1 MDTAVPTRQHN
12 LQRLLKPRHIV
23 FVGGNN
29 LQDAIR
35 STEAI
40 GFAGDIWVVNPKYE
54 TIAGRHCYRSIA
66 ELPAVPDA
74 AFVAVNSELTVGVIK
89 DLAAAGAGGAICYAA
104 GFAETGPDGERLQ
117 QDLVAAAGNMALVG
131 PNCYGILNY
140 LDGAAMWPDRHGGKR
155 VDKGVAIIS
164 QSGNVA
170 LNLTMTERSCPI
182 GYVISVGNQAVLGVG
197 DYIEALLEDKR
208 ISAIGIYLEGL
219 NDVAAFAR
227 AAARALQ
234 KGVPIIVLKAGT
246 STLGI
251 QLTMSHT
258 SSLAG
263 SDEMYQALFHRLG
276 VIRVDSLTHLLET
289 LKLCAITGPA
299 LGNDLAILT
308 CSGGDSAISAD
319 LSESAGVNLPALTAE
334 QTADLRAQ
342 LPGFATISN
351 PLDYNTSIWGKP
363 DELERCFSTVMN
375 GARFDAVLLVLDFP
389 RVDTG
394 DTRPWQ
400 DAIDAI
406 IRASKASGKL
416 AAVASTIPELLPEH
430 ARETLAANGVV
441 PLQGIW
447 RALKALGDTA
457 WYTQRRTEVLA
468 AGGVEKLFLNPPGA
482 AVQGD
487 RLLDEWDSKRAL
499 AAYGLPIP
507 AANLVKADEAAQ
519 AASALGFPVVLK
531 IVSDKV
537 PHKTEAG
544 AVKLNLKNT
553 TEVSDAASAIA
564 RNVSGIAGA
573 GDRFLVERMMG
584 GAVAELIIGLKRD
597 PQFGL
602 ALVLGSG
609 GILVEL
615 IKDSTVLLL
624 PTSREDVA
632 KALASLRGYRL
643 LQGFRGRPV
652 GDVEAVISAVM
663 AVADYAQAHQHSLL
677 EVDINPLLVLPAG
690 QGVVAA
696 DALIRTGEH

>member
-1 MDTAVPTRQHN
+1 MDTAVPTCKQN

-40 GFAGDIWVVNPKYE
+40 GFTGDIWVVNPKYG
-54 TIAGRHCYRSIA
+54 TIAGRRCYRSIA
-66 ELPAVPDA
+66 ELPEVPDA
-74 AFVAVNSELTVGVIK
+74 AFVAVNSELTIAVVRELSAI
-89 DLAAAGAGGAICYAA
+89 GAGGVICYAA
-104 GFAETGPDGERLQ
+104 GFAETGPAGERLQ
-117 QDLVAAAGNMALVG
+117 QDLVTAAGNMALVG
-131 PNCYGILNY
+131 PNCYGVLNY

-170 LNLTMTERSCPI
+170 LNLTMAERSCPI

-197 DYIEALLEDKR
+197 DYIEALIEDPR
-208 ISAIGIYLEGL
+208 VSAIGMYLEGL
-219 NDVAAFAR
+219 TDVAGFSR
-227 AAARALQ
+227 VAARALE

-246 STLGI
+246 SELGT

-263 SDEMYQALFHRLG
+263 SDEMYQALFDRLG
-276 VIRVDSLTHLLET
+276 IIRVDSLTHLMET

-299 LGNDLAILT
+299 PGRNLAILT

-319 LSESAGVNLPALTAE
+319 LSEAAGLNLPSLEAGQA
-334 QTADLRAQ
+334 AALRAQ
-342 LPGFATISN
+342 LSDFASISN
-351 PLDYNTSIWGKP
+351 PMDYNTAIWGKP
-363 DELERCFSTVMN
+363 EELERCFNTVMS
-375 GARFDAVLLVLDFP
+375 GEHFDAILLVLDFP
-389 RVDTG
+389 RANTG
-394 DTRPWQ
+394 DTGPWQ
-400 DAIDAI
+400 DAVDAI
-406 IRASKASGKL
+406 IRASKTSGKL
-416 AAVASTIPELLPEH
+416 AMVASTIPELLPEH
-430 ARETLAANGVV
+430 VREQLAANGVA

-447 RALKALGDTA
+447 RALKALGDTGR
-457 WYTQRRTEVLA
+457 YVQRRREVLV
-468 AGGVEKLFLNPPGA
+468 AGIESLFLNPPGTS
-482 AVQGD
+482 VQGD

-507 AANLVKADEAAQ
+507 AARLVKADEAAE

-553 TEVSDAASAIA
+553 AEVSEAAAAIA
-564 RNVSGIAGA
+564 RNVAGIAGA
-573 GDRFLVERMMG
+573 GERFLVERMMG

-615 IKDSTVLLL
+615 VKDSAVLLL
-624 PTSREDVA
+624 PTSREEVG

-643 LQGFRGRPV
+643 LQGFRGRPM
-652 GDVEAVISAVM
+652 GDVTAAIDAVL
-663 AVADYAQAHQHSLL
+663 AVAEYAQAHQDSLL

-696 DALIRTGEH
+696 DALIRTGER

>member
-182 GYVISVGNQAVLGVG
+182 GYVISVGNQSVLGVG
-197 DYIEALLEDKR
+197 DYIEALLEDER
-208 ISAIGIYLEGL
+208 VSAIGIYLEGL

-234 KGVPIIVLKAGT
+234 KRVPIIVLKAGT

-375 GARFDAVLLVLDFP
+375 CARFDAVLLVLDFP

-400 DAIDAI
+400 DAIGAI

-457 WYTQRRTEVLA
+457 WYTQRRTQVLA
-468 AGGVEKLFLNPPGA
+468 AGGVEKLFLNSPGD

-487 RLLDEWDSKRAL
+487 RLLNEWDSKHAL

-507 AANLVKADEAAQ
+507 AANLVKADEAAH

-544 AVKLNLKNT
+544 AVKLNLKNAA
-553 TEVSDAASAIA
+553 EVSDAAATIA
-564 RNVSGIAGA
+564 RNVAGIPGA

-624 PTSREDVA
+624 PTSREDVH

-643 LQGFRGRPV
+643 LQGFRGRPL

-677 EVDINPLLVLPAG
+677 EVDINPLLVMPAG

-696 DALIRTGEH
+696 DALIRTGDN

>member
-1 MDTAVPTRQHN
+1 METAVPTRKKN

-54 TIAGRHCYRSIA
+54 TIAGRRCYRSAA
-66 ELPAVPDA
+66 ELPEVPDA
-74 AFVAVNSELTVGVIK
+74 AFVAVNNELTVGVIRE
-89 DLAAAGAGGAICYAA
+89 LAAIGAGGAICYAA

-117 QDLVAAAGNMALVG
+117 QALVAAAGDMALVG
-131 PNCYGILNY
+131 PNCYGVLNY
-140 LDGAAMWPDRHGGKR
+140 LDGAAMWPDRHGGKP

-170 LNLTMTERSCPI
+170 LNLTMAERSCPI

-197 DYIEALLEDKR
+197 DYIDALLEDDR
-208 ISAIGIYLEGL
+208 VPAIGMYLEGL
-219 NDVAAFAR
+219 TDVAAFSR
-227 AAARALQ
+227 AAARALE

-246 STLGI
+246 SELGT

-263 SDEMYQALFHRLG
+263 SDEMYQALFARLG
-276 VIRVDSLTHLLET
+276 VIRVDSLTHLMET

-299 LGNDLAILT
+299 PGRNLAILT

-319 LSESAGVNLPALTAE
+319 LAEAAGLDLPHLEAGQAAAL
-334 QTADLRAQ
+334 RSQ
-342 LPGFATISN
+342 LPDFASISN
-351 PLDYNTSIWGKP
+351 PMDYNTGIWGKP
-363 DELERCFSTVMN
+363 EELERCFNTVMS
-375 GARFDAVLLVLDFP
+375 GERFDAILLVLDFP
-389 RVDTG
+389 RANTG

-400 DAIDAI
+400 DAVDAI
-406 IRASKASGKL
+406 IRASKTSGKL
-416 AAVASTIPELLPEH
+416 AVVASTIPELLPEH
-430 ARETLAANGVV
+430 ARETLAVNGVA

-457 WYTQRRTEVLA
+457 WYVKRRRDVLA
-468 AGGVEKLFLNPPGA
+468 AGGIESLFLNPPRTP
-482 AVQGD
+482 VQGD

-507 AANLVKADEAAQ
+507 AAHLVKADEAAE

-544 AVKLNLKNT
+544 AVKLNLKSAA
-553 TEVSDAASAIA
+553 EVKEAAAAIV
-564 RNVSGIAGA
+564 RNVAAIPGVE
-573 GDRFLVERMMG
+573 DRFLVEKMMN

-615 IKDSTVLLL
+615 VKDSAVLLL
-624 PTSREDVA
+624 PTSREEA
-632 KALASLRGYRL
+632 GKALTSLRGYRL

-652 GDVEAVISAVM
+652 GDVEAVIDAVM
-663 AVADYAQAHQHSLL
+663 AVANYAQAHQDSLL
-677 EVDINPLLVLPAG
+677 EVDINPLLVLPVG

>member
-40 GFAGDIWVVNPKYE
+40 GFVGDIWVVNPKYE
-54 TIAGRHCYRSIA
+54 TIAGRRCYRSIA
-66 ELPAVPDA
+66 ELPSVPDA
-74 AFVAVNSELTVGVIK
+74 AFVAVNSAFTVGVIRE
-89 DLAAAGAGGAICYAA
+89 LAAVGAGGAICYAA

-155 VDKGVAIIS
+155 VHKGVAIIS

-197 DYIEALLEDKR
+197 DYIEALLEDER
-208 ISAIGIYLEGL
+208 VSAIGIYLEGL

-246 STLGI
+246 SILGI

-299 LGNDLAILT
+299 PGSNLAILT

-319 LSESAGVNLPALTAE
+319 LSESAGVNLPALTTE
-334 QTADLRAQ
+334 QTAALRAQ
-342 LPGFATISN
+342 LPGFASISN

-363 DELERCFSTVMN
+363 DELERCFGTVMS
-375 GARFDAVLLVLDFP
+375 GTRFDAVLLVLDFP

-430 ARETLAANGVV
+430 AREMLAANGVV

-457 WYTQRRTEVLA
+457 WYTRRRTEVLTT
-468 AGGVEKLFLNPPGA
+468 GGVEKLFLNAPGA

-507 AANLVKADEAAQ
+507 AANLVKADEAAH

-531 IVSDKV
+531 IASDKI

-544 AVKLNLKNT
+544 AVRLNLKNAA
-553 TEVSDAASAIA
+553 EVSDAAATIA
-564 RNVSGIAGA
+564 RNVAGIAGA
-573 GDRFLVERMMG
+573 GDRFLVEKMMS
-584 GAVAELIIGLKRD
+584 GAVAELIIGLNRD

-624 PTSREDVA
+624 PTSREDVH

-652 GDVEAVISAVM
+652 GDVEAVIGAVM

-696 DALIRTGEH
+696 DALIRTGDN